1 MGPRSRIACLFLP
14 ALPLQAL
21 LRSQPE
27 LLGTAVAV
35 IDAEDKSS
43 GGRAVILAATAA
55 ARAKGV
61 HVGQTLVQAQALC
74 SPLTV
79 QAVTEAQQAAASDAL
94 YDVASAFSAA
104 IERDQAWVLCE
115 VGDLGQLFESEEALL
130 TALSTHAQT
139 VGLRPNLA
147 IADHKSVALQV
158 ARCRSGGV
166 LVPSGREREALSRL
180 PLSALGLV
188 PAQAVLLDKWG
199 LSTVGEFAALPRA
212 QLASRLGLA
221 GQKLHRLAC
230 GQDDTP
236 LSVTAPPP
244 QLHEAQQLEDEV
256 DNLEP
261 LAFVLRGLLDR
272 MVARLQSI
280 GQSCGDFTLRLQLQ
294 DKSWD
299 ERRITVAAP
308 TRQVST
314 LVELARLQL
323 AAAPPKLSICA
334 LEVQTQPTRPR
345 SVQLQL
351 FAPAGPQPE
360 RLLTTLARLE
370 ALCGAGRV
378 GRPVVP
384 DSFYPGQAEVLP
396 FEEPPPL
403 PYQPPRAVTPLS
415 PGALGLSPGTLPS
428 LPVAAEPGPLP
439 NLLAAHVLRPPRSAT
454 VHTQGRMI
462 SFVHAE
468 ALAGPVRRC
477 AGPYRKRG
485 SGSQRQLRD
494 YYDVELHSGELLRVF
509 HTLDEDRWFVDAR
522 YD

>member
-27 LLGTAVAV
+27 ILGTAVAV

-130 TALSTHAQT
+130 TALAAHAQT

-147 IADHKSVALQV
+147 ISDHKSVALQV

-261 LAFVLRGLLDR
+261 LAFVLRE
-272 MVARLQSI
+272 I
-280 GQSCGDFTLRLQLQ
+280 GRASCR
-294 DKSWD
+294 
-299 ERRITVAAP
+299 ERV
-308 TRQVST
+308 
-314 LVELARLQL
+314 
-323 AAAPPKLSICA
+323 C
-334 LEVQTQPTRPR
+334 
-345 SVQLQL
+345 
-351 FAPAGPQPE
+351 
-360 RLLTTLARLE
+360 
-370 ALCGAGRV
+370 
-378 GRPVVP
+378 
-384 DSFYPGQAEVLP
+384 
-396 FEEPPPL
+396 
-403 PYQPPRAVTPLS
+403 
-415 PGALGLSPGTLPS
+415 
-428 LPVAAEPGPLP
+428 
-439 NLLAAHVLRPPRSAT
+439 
-454 VHTQGRMI
+454 
-462 SFVHAE
+462 
-468 ALAGPVRRC
+468 
-477 AGPYRKRG
+477 
-485 SGSQRQLRD
+485 
-494 YYDVELHSGELLRVF
+494 YDV
-509 HTLDEDRWFVDAR
+509 
-522 YD
+522 